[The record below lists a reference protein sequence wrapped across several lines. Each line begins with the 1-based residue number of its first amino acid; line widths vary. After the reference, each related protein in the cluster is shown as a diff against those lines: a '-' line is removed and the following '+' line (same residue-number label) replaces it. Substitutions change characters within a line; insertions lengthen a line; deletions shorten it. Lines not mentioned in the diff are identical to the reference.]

1 MKMKSRVLLQIAVL
15 ALGLTAVTTSA
26 RTEPYP
32 IRPVV
37 LVSPFPAGGGVDVL
51 CRHLAEKLRGALGQ
65 PVIVEN
71 RSGGGGN
78 VGTEAVARAV
88 PDGHVLLCAP
98 DPIFTSHLLYPKL
111 SFDPQAFEPV
121 SVFGAFFMGIV
132 GRPDLLAGDMAQLVA
147 YARSHPGKLTY
158 ASAGVG
164 QFGHLLMEALKLKA
178 DIDLV
183 HVPYRGG
190 APAVNDLLAGHVDVY
205 TGTLASTIS
214 QVKAGKLKLLA
225 PTGGQRLAD
234 FPDVLALPEA
244 VGGLQADSWL
254 AVAAPPGTPREITS
268 KLSAAIAQA
277 VQAPDLKAR
286 FADLQSEPLSTTP
299 EKMRDMMRLATEQWR
314 HVIVAANIRIE

>member
-1 MKMKSRVLLQIAVL
+1 MKSRVLQIAVL

-26 RTEPYP
+26 RTERYP
-32 IRPVV
+32 TRPIV

-78 VGTEAVARAV
+78 VGAEAVARAV

-98 DPIFTSHLLYPKL
+98 DPIFTSHLLYPNL
-111 SFDPQAFEPV
+111 SYDPKAFEPV
-121 SVFGAFFMGIV
+121 SVFGVFFMGIV
-132 GRPDLLAGDMAQLVA
+132 GRPDLPARDMAQLVA

-183 HVPYRGG
+183 HVPYRGA
-190 APAVNDLLAGHVDVY
+190 APAVNDLLAGHVDVFA
-205 TGTLASTIS
+205 GTLASTIS

-225 PTGGQRLAD
+225 PTGGRRLVA
-234 FPDVLALPEA
+234 FPDVPALPEA

-286 FADLQSEPLSTTP
+286 FTDLQSEPLSTTP
-299 EKMRDMMRLATEQWR
+299 EQMRDMMRLATEQWR
-314 HVIVAANIRIE
+314 QVIVAANIRIE